1 MGHTAGAGNTVRERG
16 GDSHEIV
23 QELEE
28 LFAFLGSMYS
38 VFAEQLLSVC
48 NIIHFCRELKMN
60 SS

>member
-16 GDSHEIV
+16 GDSLETV

-38 VFAEQLLSVC
+38 IFTEQLLSVC